1 MAETSQA
8 AAKPNASSWAPFRHQ
23 PFTVL
28 WIATTISNM
37 GMWMNDVGAGWLMT
51 TLDPSPARVALV
63 QTATAL
69 PVFLFAL
76 PAGAL
81 ADIVDRRRML
91 LLVNLMAFLTAVVFA
106 AFVAMGWVT
115 VPVLLAFTF
124 LLGCWQAFMQP
135 AWQAIVPSLV
145 PRAELPAAVALN
157 SMAVNIARAT
167 GPALAGAIM
176 VPLGIAVLFVLN
188 AVSRVAVLAGLFW
201 WRPPAPAERR
211 LPPEPVGRAILTGL
225 RYASR
230 SQPLKMTLIRAVAFF
245 GFASLY
251 WATLPLIAR
260 EQLQGGPSTY
270 GLLLGLIGLGALVGA
285 LGLPRLRA
293 RFDMGRIVMIGSL
306 GTALAMA
313 IFALGG
319 SLILGFLA
327 AFIAGVAW
335 MAVLSSLN
343 VSAQSAL
350 PDWVR
355 ARGLAIFIM
364 VFFGTMSFAS
374 LAWGQIA
381 ARFGLTATLLA
392 SAIGLALSAIWSL
405 RFALP
410 DQGKLDLLP
419 SSHWPEILPKLE
431 VGHDRGPVM
440 VEITYQID
448 VAERDDFLAA
458 LYAFREE
465 RYRDGAYDWNV
476 FEDVE
481 TPGLMTEYFLV
492 GSWLDHLRQHE
503 RVTRSDQGLQ
513 AEVRKFHRGAA
524 PPVAHHRVAP
534 EPRGGGRSR

>member
-1 MAETSQA
+1 MAQKDSSN
-8 AAKPNASSWAPFRHQ
+8 PSSWAPFRHR
-23 PFTVL
+23 PFAVL
-28 WIATTISNM
+28 WGATTISNM

-63 QTATAL
+63 QVATSL

-81 ADIVDRRRML
+81 ADVLDRRRML
-91 LLVNLMAFLTAVVFA
+91 LVVNLLSFLTAALFA
-106 AFVAMGWVT
+106 LFVAMGWVT
-115 VPVLLAFTF
+115 VEVLLVFTF
-124 LLGCWQAFMQP
+124 VLGCWQALMQP

-145 PRAELPAAVALN
+145 PRSELPAAVALN

-176 VPLGIAVLFVLN
+176 VPLGIATLFVLN
-188 AVSRVAVLAGLFW
+188 AVSRLAVLAGLLW
-201 WRPPAPAERR
+201 WHPPAPAQRR

-230 SQPLKMTLIRAVAFF
+230 STPLKMTLIRAVAFF

-260 EQLQGGPSTY
+260 ERLAGGPSTY
-270 GLLLGLIGLGALVGA
+270 GLLLALIGVGALVGA

-293 RFDMGRIVMIGSL
+293 RFDMGQIVMLGSL

-313 IFALGG
+313 MFALGG
-319 SLILGFLA
+319 TVAIGFLA
-327 AFIAGVAW
+327 AFIAGVSW

-364 VFFGTMSFAS
+364 VFFGTMSFSS

-381 ARFGLTATLLA
+381 TRFGLTATLLA
-392 SAIGLALSAIWSL
+392 SAFGLALTALWAR

-410 DQGKLDLLP
+410 DQGALDLVP
-419 SSHWPEILPKLE
+419 SSHWPEILPRLE
-431 VGHDRGPVM
+431 IGHDRGPVM

-448 VAERDDFLAA
+448 VADRDAFLAA

-481 TPGLMTEYFLV
+481 KPGLMTEYFLV

-503 RVTRSDQGLQ
+503 RVTRSDQDLQ
-513 AEVRKFHRGAA
+513 AAVRRFHRGDA
-524 PPVAHHRVAP
+524 PPVTQHRVAP
-534 EPRGGGRSR
+534 EPAGRARAG